1 MRMKWI
7 VPATLGLITLGGC
20 TPSGPTPDQ
29 VRQHTAT
36 ATAAVARNGK
46 AIAQGIV
53 EGLRTKGPI
62 NINRATK
69 VQLVTLPGIDETAAD
84 KIIAGRP
91 YKNSAELTSRRILT
105 RAQYKQ
111 IATKIATK

>member
-1 MRMKWI
+1 MKWI
-7 VPATLGLITLGGC
+7 VTATLGILTLCGC
-20 TPSGPTPDQ
+20 GSSGPTPDQ
-29 VRQHTAT
+29 IRQHTAT
-36 ATAAVARNGK
+36 ATAAATRNTK

-53 EGLRTKGPI
+53 EGLRTKGPL

-69 VQLVTLPGIDETAAD
+69 VQLVTLPGIDGTAAD

-91 YKNSAELTSRRILT
+91 YQNSSELTSRRILS